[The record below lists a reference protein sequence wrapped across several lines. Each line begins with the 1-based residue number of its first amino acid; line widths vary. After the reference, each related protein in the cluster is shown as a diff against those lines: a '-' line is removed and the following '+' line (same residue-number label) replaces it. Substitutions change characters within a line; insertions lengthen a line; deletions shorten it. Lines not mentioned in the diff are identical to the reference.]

1 MAMVCKYSD
10 GLKVDYSG
18 SLHIT
23 KGKDVELALKEE
35 DIPDNFKGD
44 LREAA
49 FHNNCEELRHVALEV
64 TDAVG
69 SFIP

>member
-1 MAMVCKYSD
+1 MVCKYSD

-23 KGKDVELALKEE
+23 KGKDVVVFLNEE
-35 DIPDNFKGD
+35 EIPNNFKGELKVAVLHD
-44 LREAA
+44 S
-49 FHNNCEELRHVALEV
+49 CSELRNITLEV

-69 SFIP
+69 SYIP